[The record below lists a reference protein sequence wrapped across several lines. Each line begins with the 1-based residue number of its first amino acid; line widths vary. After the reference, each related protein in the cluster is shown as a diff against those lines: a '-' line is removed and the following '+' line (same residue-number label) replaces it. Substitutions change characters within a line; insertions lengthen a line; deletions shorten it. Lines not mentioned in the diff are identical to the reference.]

1 VSVISTV
8 DIRAILLDTL
18 PMAHLILSRM
28 AHLIR
33 SPGSAAV
40 LGDMA
45 AGRPITLSA
54 MPAALQGQIQ

>member
-8 DIRAILLDTL
+8 DIRAILLDTF

-33 SPGSAAV
+33 SPDQQPSSVTWLLAA
-40 LGDMA
+40 
-45 AGRPITLSA
+45 
-54 MPAALQGQIQ
+54 